1 HPLPRPGRAAGNPP
15 GGRRLHPAGQRGAA
29 DPRTGW
35 LTETVY
41 AVGGW
46 TFSGSLPM
54 SCRAWLPLILIAAT
68 AGFCPLVAPAW
79 TELPKE
85 KKQPKEIVNSIG
97 MKLALVPAG
106 KFKMGSP
113 RDAGA
118 ASPGCRY

>member
-1 HPLPRPGRAAGNPP
+1 ARRGRARGVAP
-15 GGRRLHPAGQRGAA
+15 GGRRLHAAGQRRAV
-29 DPRTGW
+29 DPLSVW
-35 LTETVY
+35 LAETVY
-41 AVGGW
+41 AFGGW

-68 AGFCPLVAPAW
+68 AGICPLVAPAW

-118 ASPGCRY
+118 ASPGCR